1 MALNKPQLYIDASYA
16 FDATYERE
24 FKYLWAS
31 GNNQSVAN
39 TLIIRDNETNT
50 IVYNTKQETLLLKHV
65 LPANTLQNG
74 KTYNVCIQVFDRDNN
89 ASELSDTLIFKCYTT
104 PTISLNIVNEQ
115 VIRSSAYL
123 FTISYSQS
131 EGEELQYYSLELYD
145 GNKQKLYNT
154 GARYNIEAGITL
166 TDFIDNTSYYIKAYG
181 QTINHMEIETDLILF
196 HVEYITPE
204 LYSYMTVE
212 NRDLYGDIQF
222 TSFLVSIEGKGVN
235 GESTFIDGEYVD
247 TVNGVAVKFDE
258 NFSFSNGIISL
269 VGKGFSVNQP
279 FLIMKNNTYH
289 TMTFTWKYG
298 TYKQENDIEKW
309 YVELKCADNKVV
321 TFHMSNLISP
331 PSTEQLLDIQIKIVN
346 NYIEITVKDYET
358 EIEEIKETEEV
369 T

>member
-1 MALNKPQLYIDASYA
+1 MALSKPQLYIDASYA
-16 FDATYERE
+16 FDARYERE
-24 FKYLWAS
+24 FKYLWPS

-50 IVYNTKQETLLLKHV
+50 IVYNTKQETLLLKHI

-104 PTISLNIVNEQ
+104 PTLSLNIVNEQ
-115 VIRSSAYL
+115 VIRSSSYL
-123 FTISYSQS
+123 FIVSYNQI

-145 GNKQKLYNT
+145 GNKQRLYNT
-154 GARYNIEAGITL
+154 GAKYNIEAGITL
-166 TDFIDNTSYYIKAYG
+166 SDFTDNTSYYIKAYG
-181 QTINHMEIETDLILF
+181 QTINHMEIETDFILF
-196 HVEYITPE
+196 HVEYIKPE

-212 NRDLYGDIQF
+212 NRELYGDIQF

-235 GESTFIDGEYVD
+235 GEPTYIDGDYVD
-247 TVNGVAVKFDE
+247 TVNGTDIRFDD
-258 NFSFSNGIISL
+258 NFSINNGLISL
-269 VGKGFSVNQP
+269 VGRNFKINEP

-298 TYKQENDIEKW
+298 TYEKENDIEKW
-309 YVELKCADNKVV
+309 YVELKCVDNRVV
-321 TFHMSNLISP
+321 TYHMSNLILP
-331 PSTEQLLDIQIKIVN
+331 PDINKLLDIQIKIVN
-346 NYIEITVKDYET
+346 NYIDITVKDADT
-358 EIEEIKETEEV
+358 ATEEV

>member
-1 MALNKPQLYIDASYA
+1 MALSKPQLYIDASYA
-16 FDATYERE
+16 FDARYERE
-24 FKYLWAS
+24 FKYLWPS

-104 PTISLNIVNEQ
+104 PTLSLNIVNEQ
-115 VIRSSAYL
+115 VIRSSSYL
-123 FTISYSQS
+123 FIVSYNQI

-145 GNKQKLYNT
+145 GNKQRLYNT
-154 GARYNIEAGITL
+154 GAKYNIESGITL
-166 TDFIDNTSYYIKAYG
+166 SDFTDNTSYYIKAYG
-181 QTINHMEIETDLILF
+181 QTINHMEIETDFILF
-196 HVEYITPE
+196 HVEYIKPE

-212 NRDLYGDIQF
+212 NRELYGDIQF

-235 GESTFIDGEYVD
+235 GEPTYIDGDYVD
-247 TVNGVAVKFDE
+247 TVNGTNIRFDD
-258 NFSFSNGIISL
+258 NFSINNGLISL
-269 VGKGFSVNQP
+269 VGRNFKINEP

-298 TYKQENDIEKW
+298 TYEKENDIEKW
-309 YVELKCADNKVV
+309 YVELKCVDNRVI
-321 TFHMSNLISP
+321 TYHMSNLILP
-331 PSTEQLLDIQIKIVN
+331 PDNNKLLDIQIKIVN
-346 NYIEITVKDYET
+346 NYIDITVKDADIT
-358 EIEEIKETEEV
+358 TEEV
-369 T
+369 V